1 MADLLSPRE
10 IRIRCVRKYLN
21 LPESMTGLQVF
32 AYCAV
37 QMNITEPQESAR
49 VDFENDA
56 CRAQDID
63 PPYFVYY
70 FELARASEEALV

>member
-21 LPESMTGLQVF
+21 LPESMTGQQVF

-37 QMNITEPQESAR
+37 QMNISEPLECAR

-70 FELARASEEALV
+70 FELARASEAALT